1 MRNAPPVRVFA
12 TTDQRLPLR
21 DVAAH
26 AQRAE
31 RLGYSGLQVPEAVHD
46 GLLMAMRAL
55 EHTTSLGVTTSVLL
69 AFPRSPMTTAI
80 AAWDLA
86 ALSGGRFELGLGSQV
101 RGNVE
106 GRFGVAWT
114 APVPR
119 LREYVGALRAIW
131 SCWQDGT
138 PLDFAGAHYRFGRM
152 QPFFN
157 PGPIEQPAIPIALG
171 AVGPLMTR
179 LAGEVADALVTHPTN
194 ASPRVLRERTL
205 PKVAEGSQ
213 RTGRAAG
220 ACAVV
225 AGGFVASGRDAA
237 AVAAERERIREYLG
251 FLYSTP
257 QYWPA
262 LEVHGFAEV
271 GRRLHE
277 LSRAGR
283 WGEMRAEI
291 GDDLLDALVPAAP
304 YVEIADVLRAWFGDL
319 CTGITFPVP
328 ADPADDALAAAAIA
342 RLRG

>member
-1 MRNAPPVRVFA
+1 MHVFA
-12 TTDQRLPLR
+12 TTDQRLSLR
-21 DVAAH
+21 DIAAH

-31 RLGYSGLQVPEAVHD
+31 RLGYTGLHVPEAVHD

-55 EHTTSLGVTTSVLL
+55 EHTTTLRVTTSVLL

-106 GRFGVAWT
+106 GRFGVPWS

-138 PLDFAGAHYRFGRM
+138 PLDFAGELYRFGRM

-157 PGPIEQPAIPIALG
+157 PGPIEDPAIPIALG

-194 ASPRVLRERTL
+194 ASPRVLRERTR
-205 PKVAEGSQ
+205 PKVAEGLQ
-213 RTGRAAG
+213 RAGRAAD
-220 ACAVV
+220 ACAIV
-225 AGGFVASGRDAA
+225 AGGFVATGRDAT

-257 QYWPA
+257 NYGPA
-262 LEVHGFAEV
+262 LEVHGFAEI
-271 GRRLHE
+271 GRELHQ
-277 LSRAGR
+277 LARAGR
-283 WGEMRAEI
+283 WNEMRAAIPDE
-291 GDDLLDALVPAAP
+291 LLAVLVPEAP
-304 YVEIADVLRAWFGDL
+304 YGEIADLLRAWFGDL
-319 CTGITFPVP
+319 CDGITFPMP

-342 RLRG
+342 RLRA